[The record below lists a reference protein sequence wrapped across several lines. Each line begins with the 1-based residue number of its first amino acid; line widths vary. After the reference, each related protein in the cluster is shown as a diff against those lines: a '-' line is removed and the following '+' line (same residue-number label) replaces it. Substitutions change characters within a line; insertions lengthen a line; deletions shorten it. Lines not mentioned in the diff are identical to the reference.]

1 MRGVVAALI
10 LTAASTG
17 HHVDSGVTGVVTLG
31 PTCPVERPGDPNC
44 RDRAYATTLKVVRAR
59 DHALVKRFAS
69 RSDGRFRVH
78 LVTGRYLIEK
88 ASGGALPSLSPTPV
102 RVGRPRFT
110 RVDLQFDS
118 GIR

>member
-31 PTCPVERPGDPNC
+31 PTCPVERPGHPNC

-59 DHALVKRFAS
+59 EEEGERMHGGWRKCCWRIGHVRGLVWLF
-69 RSDGRFRVH
+69 FIYC
-78 LVTGRYLIEK
+78 LFYRYKYCQVIC
-88 ASGGALPSLSPTPV
+88 V
-102 RVGRPRFT
+102 Y
-110 RVDLQFDS
+110 
-118 GIR
+118 I